1 MNKVLSGSAAGKRR
15 ALMIATGLGFLAY
28 LGAALFTDTAKLTQ
42 ALLQLGWIGGGA
54 VLSLSLLNYWL
65 RFARWQLYMTGLG
78 HRLPAAAHFLAYLS
92 GFALT
97 VSPAKAGEAVRSLYL
112 HEHGVPHAETIAA
125 VFVERLLDLL
135 AVVVLAGLIVLEQRT
150 YWPVLIGVSGFA
162 LLLLLIAG
170 HPALPARLQ
179 TLALRYP
186 GVAHR
191 PLRTVARLL
200 DTARR
205 LLQPKL
211 LLLGFVIGLM
221 SWAAEG
227 VGFHLICR
235 SLGCNLDLA
244 VDVGIYGVA
253 VVAGCAAFFMPAGI
267 GGMEVVMT
275 GLLVGHGS
283 SLPVALIAT
292 LLCRLA
298 TLWFAVLIGLA
309 ATAILESSPR
319 LRPIRTLP

>member
-1 MNKVLSGSAAGKRR
+1 
-15 ALMIATGLGFLAY
+15 MIATGIGLLAY
-28 LGAALFTDTAKLTQ
+28 LGAALFTDAPRLRQ
-42 ALLQLGWIGGGA
+42 ALLSLGWIGGGA

-65 RFARWQLYMTGLG
+65 RFARWQYYMTGLG

-135 AVVVLAGLIVLEQRT
+135 SVVVLASLIVLEQRA

-170 HPALPARLQ
+170 HPALPDRLQ
-179 TLALRYP
+179 ALAQRHSGL
-186 GVAHR
+186 VHR
-191 PLRTVARLL
+191 PLRTFAALL
-200 DTARR
+200 HTSRR

-211 LLLGFVIGLM
+211 LLLGLVIGLL

-227 VGFHLICR
+227 VGFHLICH
-235 SLGCNLDLA
+235 SLGGNLELT
-244 VDVGIYGVA
+244 VDIGIYGIA

-275 GLLVGHGS
+275 SLLVGHGS
-283 SLPVALIAT
+283 SLAVAVIAT

-309 ATAILESSPR
+309 ATAVLESSPG
-319 LRPIRTLP
+319 LRPLRTLP